1 MAGVSGRDQRPPRP
15 ARPRRRRGAA
25 ESLGSVVLGFE
36 SIIVFLG
43 GLAVY
48 GLSALPDGVP
58 DWWGVVAGSVLAVA
72 MMMLAGLLR
81 HRWAIAAGWAFQ
93 LLLALGTFLVPALG
107 VVALVFGAMYAY
119 ATIKGGALDRRNA
132 ALAAEESNG
141 A

>member
-1 MAGVSGRDQRPPRP
+1 MAGVNARAQRPP
-15 ARPRRRRGAA
+15 RPRRRRGAA

-48 GLSALPDGVP
+48 GLSPLPDAVP
-58 DWWGVVAGSVLAVA
+58 DWWGVVAGSILAVA

-81 HRWAIAAGWAFQ
+81 HRWAIALGWAFQ
-93 LLLALGTFLVPALG
+93 LLLALGAFLVPALG
-107 VVALVFGAMYAY
+107 IVALVFGAMYAY